1 MSNAYEKLAAI
12 DMGTNTFHLLVVK
25 PDGFGGFDEVLRESH
40 YVHLAESGIETIGE
54 AAYARAMDALRH
66 FRHILDQEKVS
77 HCRVTAT
84 AAMRTASNGP
94 ALQQQINHEF
104 KLFPEIISGDEEA
117 RLIAKGVLHAVPI
130 PKERFL
136 IMDIGGGSVE
146 FILGEGNII
155 LYKQSFPIGVAVL
168 RNRWTHSHPILPE
181 EKKAIIDYINSQTLD
196 LQRAIRQHQPE
207 ILIGASGTF
216 DILADYCPS
225 EKINLHSVRMQSGLL
240 GAIFQEIYN
249 ADWDTLSNIHW
260 IPDQRR
266 KLVISAFCLIESVLN
281 MNTFEYVYTSSFA
294 IKEGVLLEMIEKG

>member
-25 PDGFGGFDEVLRESH
+25 PDGAGGFDEVLRESH

-54 AAYARAMDALRH
+54 AACSRAMDALRH
-66 FRHILDQEKVS
+66 FKHILDLEKVS

-94 ALQQQINHEF
+94 ALQQQIINE
-104 KLFPEIISGDEEA
+104 LNLNPEIISGDEEA
-117 RLIAKGVLHAVPI
+117 RLISKGVLHAVPI
-130 PKERFL
+130 PQKRFL

-146 FILGEGNII
+146 FILGEGDLI
-155 LYKQSFPIGVAVL
+155 LYQQSYPIGVAVL

-181 EKKAIIDYINSQTLD
+181 EKDLIIQYINSLTLD
-196 LQRAIRQHQPE
+196 LQKAIFEHKPE

-225 EKINLHSVRMQSGLL
+225 EQINLHSVRMKSNLL
-240 GAIFQEIYN
+240 GAIFQDIYD
-249 ADWDTLSNIHW
+249 ADWDTLSKIHW
-260 IPDQRR
+260 IPEQRR

-281 MNTFEYVYTSSFA
+281 MGTFEYVYTSSYA